1 MAYAQDGHCG
11 EETAPEDTSAGAE
24 AARFVVGSRIWV
36 AHEKAAFAAAEVTA
50 VQDNGETV
58 EAILVDPKGDDK
70 AAFAAAEVT
79 AVQDNGETVEAI
91 LVDPKGDNK
100 CFPREEDEE
109 KMKGEAGDIIC
120 TSGLTSRTLNPTPL
134 CSHTYPPP
142 SPWPFLQVII
152 PAREC
157 FPRKEDGEK
166 DPTDGRYGRL
176 DHLHEPG
183 VVLIPARECF
193 PREEDEEKDPKDD
206 MVKLDH
212 LHEPGVLHNLKRRY
226 VRNAIYTYTGTILIA
241 VNPFIYLPG
250 LYHPQLK
257 SQYRNVPLGQLSPH
271 VFAIADHAYRSMRE
285 AGRSQSV
292 SISGESGAGK
302 TETTKLAMEYLAGAR
317 VADRAPRTLLP
328 LTPQPL
334 TPSFSPTDT
343 HTPAGPCGRRGAAS
357 RSMREA
363 GRSQSVLISG
373 ESGAGKTETTKLVME
388 YLAGAGVADK
398 AAAAA
403 AGAAGAVGMGGGRRG
418 RRGGVEAVV
427 SAESTQCVERVL
439 QSNQVLE
446 TRIKYWRRLG
456 TPRQCATTTH
466 RPFPSSPIAPS
477 FPPLSSSRLPPS
489 SPSFP
494 PPPQSNQVLETFGNA
509 KTVRNNN
516 SSRFGKFI
524 EIHFDSDG
532 RVTGAAIRRFGKFI
546 EIHFD
551 SDGRVTG
558 EAILHALRFGKF
570 IEIHFDSDGR
580 VTGAAILH
588 ALRSAHSPSH
598 PPPTPRPPSSFHDP
612 SPAHPSPT
620 SRFGKFIEIHF
631 DSDGRVTGAAIRSY
645 LLERSRVVQISSP
658 ERSYHCFYQLL
669 YGATPESTWLRVVQ
683 LSSPERSYHCFYQLL
698 YGATLEEGILAVVAA
713 ILHLGNVEFI
723 RPDQR
728 ALTGQLLLMLL
739 PLPCPIPSS
748 PHHPIPHHQEGIF
761 AVVAG
766 IMHLGNMDLTQPE
779 STDGAGQGGH
789 IRSGGG
795 HYASGQCGFYAA
807 GEHGCAVLSN
817 MRAYSQWWLAVIM
830 HLGNVDF
837 MQPESTD
844 GTGEQPFTHAPHT
857 CSSTPALHSCS
868 LLPSPPSQEGIF
880 AVVAAIMH
888 LGNVDFMQPESTDGT
903 GELPSL
909 VAKND
914 KAEAAKS
921 SLLWW
926 QRTTGGGLYAAVS
939 VGGTVAWNGEQK
951 SSLLWW
957 QRTTGGGLYAAVS
970 VGGTVAWNGEQKSS
984 LLWWQRTIGGGL
996 YAAVS
1001 VGGMEWRAEEQP
1013 PLVAKNDRGCDETAL
1028 WDSLVSQTRKFGR
1041 EVIKSPL
1048 DPKKASVKRDT
1059 LAKFLYSRLF
1069 DWIVSKV
1076 NESIGQDPNHA
1087 SIIGVLDIYGFEHFK
1102 VNSFEQLC
1110 INLTNE
1116 KLQQHFNSHV
1126 LKQQQEEY
1134 EAEGIDWSR
1143 IDFVDNQDVLELVEG
1158 NQGILALLD
1167 SACKLD
1173 SSTPETFCQT
1183 LYSTLGKHK
1192 RFSKSKMSRS
1202 DFSVKHYAG
1211 KVKYQ
1216 AEEFLVKNLDALVPE
1231 HEELLARS
1239 HSAFVRTLFPPPE
1252 TGKAG
1257 KAVSLGKRFKEQLGE
1272 LMRTLNATEPHYVRC
1287 VKPNKDLKPQK
1298 FSNTL
1303 VVEQLRSGGVLEAVR
1318 LCSTGY
1324 PARRTFEDF
1333 EARFSP
1339 LLPSQERKRLA
1350 GQHQEMIQAVMA
1362 QAELEDYQIGKT
1374 KVFMKGL
1381 QLVTLETLRLDRMNL
1396 AATKIQRAVRR
1407 FLWKQERK
1415 RAAVVIQKHW
1425 RAYRARK
1432 LLRELREDAAAL
1444 VIQKHVRR
1452 FLMEKRFWELKFA
1465 AIVIQKNVR
1474 MQQARKRY
1482 ILLRRTLATIV
1493 IQRYWRGHRV
1503 RKPWGAMRR
1512 CLQVKVARMRL
1523 KKMKEAAQ
1531 RAALL
1536 APARTKVEA
1545 SMDELRIAML
1555 RGLKVEAFMD
1565 ELRIAMLR
1573 GLKTCSANAPTK
1585 VEAPLAVVLLC
1596 GRTALHYAA
1605 LHYAALHYAVLHY
1618 AALHYAALHY
1628 AALHYATLHYA
1639 ALHRAAL
1646 HSAALQYSALH
1657 YAALHY
1663 AALHYAALHYAA
1675 LHRAALHSAAL
1686 QYSALHYSALHYAAL
1701 HYAALHYAALHYA
1714 ALPMLRFTMLRFTML
1729 RFTML
1734 RFTMLRFTVLRFIML
1749 RFIMLRFT
1757 ILRFNIVRFTM
1768 LRFTMLRFTMLHRI
1782 KQHEEKKRQEAEDNA
1797 RRRSGTRQRSQSS
1810 ASSRAL
1816 SLSPLLPPTQQR
1828 EEKKRHEAEESV
1840 KRLTHE
1846 MATLNHE
1853 ISQLKAALNKEK
1865 HRAEKAEELLKL
1877 VPRSVLQQTVA
1888 HQGFPRVLSRTG
1900 SVSSYSNYLRS
1911 RGPTAP
1917 SSPKVEG
1924 GGWGAGGGGA
1934 EGERGGG
1941 GGVGAEATGS
1951 VLSAAAAAL
1960 GGGHSSSAGGPT
1972 EHPTEH
1978 PELRIPAARSKG
1990 GGGSGSVPAARSLR
2004 PSPSTKISPSFSS
2017 ASSSLSGSPSV
2028 LVPSARSLRP
2038 SPSARIPPSFPPSS
2052 VSGSQAVGHGSVVKP
2067 PPSRGPSVG
2076 GSSGGGG
2083 GPGCSGDGMHS
2094 PLQPGPELL
2103 VAAGEQTGSLSAGGD
2118 DSGDDGA
2125 AVATVAAADV
2135 AGADLASADV
2145 AGAVETGLGADL
2157 DGVRHSWKVL
2167 ATLSDD
2173 DVAAPP
2179 AAAAW
2184 QQASQGSRSTSHMV
2198 RGTTRSN
2205 SLQKAL
2211 AGTGSMSMKE
2221 GRLGAAG
2228 GIGSSSS
2235 RNLGGNSSKGF
2246 SGSGS
2251 GSGSGS
2257 RSGRGIAGSRSMR
2270 WGAHASRLS
2279 HMSTAGEVG
2288 EVSAAMG
2295 IFMVATTR
2303 EEGLGGLK
2311 EDGAEGGGGGGAGEA
2326 AAGGAEAGGKS
2337 SSPWSRVRALAPKI
2351 LQVASETGAG
2361 GAGGGGAVRGAGGM
2375 GMGMGGGS
2383 SSSWSGM
2390 FAAMARSVVQLEE
2403 LREEVVAM
2411 RGTLG
2416 ETERRLQ
2423 EAEERAERAEGEVR
2437 EKGEEVEELRGQV
2450 GILMERLKSKDNDV
2464 RQLSETLS
2472 QHRAQSAA
2480 AATAAAHSAAH
2491 SGVQSTGGPAPA
2503 AAPAAGGAGFNPAL
2517 ARLAAASLGPSKPV
2531 APPGGKAAPS
2541 GGVSPRPIP
2550 PISTHSSYPQP
2561 PASPTHPQQ
2570 QAATAAGAGAAA
2582 AAGGAG
2588 AGGAGAG
2595 GAGAGGAGAG
2605 GAGAQSGSE
2614 SRAAESGAT
2623 SSGATSSGARAGETG
2638 EAGSKDS
2645 GGAGDSASAL
2655 AVWSVARVASG
2666 EASGEMMG
2674 NASKSLAA
2682 IEYDDASIARI
2693 QENPPESVLIFLTT
2707 HIIGLSPQGL
2717 PLAAPAIYRS
2727 LLHFGAFPPASS
2739 PSAPALLS
2747 STIRHLQ
2754 AAILPEEET
2763 LAILGEGVGPGGVPA
2778 VRVNEQC
2785 YWCGTVKEQCYW
2797 QSNVACLMLLVEVV
2811 YEPAAAAAAEKPK
2824 PAAGSNCDATRQ
2836 HHQQQQPA
2844 LGSVEF
2850 LEFKQKLADLL
2861 DDAFLELRASVNL
2874 ELQTLVSLL
2883 AQAPSFSDATRQHQ
2897 QHQQQQQPALGS
2909 VEFLVFKQEL
2919 AVLLDDAFLELRASV
2934 NLELQTLVSLL
2945 AQSPTANAQ
2954 HMREFWAAALVSLRS
2969 AVGCMQANRVPTVLA
2984 RHLLWQVLHFLDVRL
2999 FNGLML
3005 RSHWC
3010 PITLANGEAMEQ
3022 GLLALEAWLS
3032 EHVHPW
3038 LDGAAAGMGM
3048 SRSVGSLGAGTAA
3061 GSVGG
3066 GSRAM
3071 LIDALQHTY
3080 QAVVLL
3086 TSKQKARKT
3095 MEEVVSM
3102 CPSLNFT
3109 QLTILCSWFEDE
3121 VYGSRGFD
3129 RAVLQQLR
3137 GAGEDYESEL
3147 LEAFEGCG
3155 GSSAAHQLIPRP
3167 LCPFHAHPH
3176 PANACH
3182 TPLHHC
3188 SPLFIPPHP
3197 LPTPSLPFTPTA
3209 VVAAVPPIN
3218 PFLVP
3223 PPQFL
3228 PPAPAF
3234 DFLRQQQPQ

>member
-1 MAYAQDGHCG
+1 
-11 EETAPEDTSAGAE
+11 
-24 AARFVVGSRIWV
+24 
-36 AHEKAAFAAAEVTA
+36 
-50 VQDNGETV
+50 
-58 EAILVDPKGDDK
+58 
-70 AAFAAAEVT
+70 
-79 AVQDNGETVEAI
+79 
-91 LVDPKGDNK
+91 
-100 CFPREEDEE
+100 
-109 KMKGEAGDIIC
+109 
-120 TSGLTSRTLNPTPL
+120 
-134 CSHTYPPP
+134 
-142 SPWPFLQVII
+142 
-152 PAREC
+152 
-157 FPRKEDGEK
+157 
-166 DPTDGRYGRL
+166 
-176 DHLHEPG
+176 
-183 VVLIPARECF
+183 
-193 PREEDEEKDPKDD
+193 
-206 MVKLDH
+206 
-212 LHEPGVLHNLKRRY
+212 
-226 VRNAIYTYTGTILIA
+226 
-241 VNPFIYLPG
+241 
-250 LYHPQLK
+250 
-257 SQYRNVPLGQLSPH
+257 
-271 VFAIADHAYRSMRE
+271 
-285 AGRSQSV
+285 
-292 SISGESGAGK
+292 
-302 TETTKLAMEYLAGAR
+302 
-317 VADRAPRTLLP
+317 
-328 LTPQPL
+328 
-334 TPSFSPTDT
+334 
-343 HTPAGPCGRRGAAS
+343 
-357 RSMREA
+357 
-363 GRSQSVLISG
+363 
-373 ESGAGKTETTKLVME
+373 
-388 YLAGAGVADK
+388 
-398 AAAAA
+398 
-403 AGAAGAVGMGGGRRG
+403 
-418 RRGGVEAVV
+418 
-427 SAESTQCVERVL
+427 
-439 QSNQVLE
+439 
-446 TRIKYWRRLG
+446 
-456 TPRQCATTTH
+456 
-466 RPFPSSPIAPS
+466 
-477 FPPLSSSRLPPS
+477 
-489 SPSFP
+489 
-494 PPPQSNQVLETFGNA
+494 
-509 KTVRNNN
+509 
-516 SSRFGKFI
+516 
-524 EIHFDSDG
+524 
-532 RVTGAAIRRFGKFI
+532 
-546 EIHFD
+546 
-551 SDGRVTG
+551 
-558 EAILHALRFGKF
+558 
-570 IEIHFDSDGR
+570 
-580 VTGAAILH
+580 
-588 ALRSAHSPSH
+588 
-598 PPPTPRPPSSFHDP
+598 
-612 SPAHPSPT
+612 
-620 SRFGKFIEIHF
+620 
-631 DSDGRVTGAAIRSY
+631 
-645 LLERSRVVQISSP
+645 
-658 ERSYHCFYQLL
+658 
-669 YGATPESTWLRVVQ
+669 
-683 LSSPERSYHCFYQLL
+683 
-698 YGATLEEGILAVVAA
+698 
-713 ILHLGNVEFI
+713 
-723 RPDQR
+723 
-728 ALTGQLLLMLL
+728 
-739 PLPCPIPSS
+739 
-748 PHHPIPHHQEGIF
+748 
-761 AVVAG
+761 
-766 IMHLGNMDLTQPE
+766 
-779 STDGAGQGGH
+779 
-789 IRSGGG
+789 
-795 HYASGQCGFYAA
+795 
-807 GEHGCAVLSN
+807 
-817 MRAYSQWWLAVIM
+817 
-830 HLGNVDF
+830 
-837 MQPESTD
+837 
-844 GTGEQPFTHAPHT
+844 
-857 CSSTPALHSCS
+857 
-868 LLPSPPSQEGIF
+868 
-880 AVVAAIMH
+880 
-888 LGNVDFMQPESTDGT
+888 
-903 GELPSL
+903 
-909 VAKND
+909 
-914 KAEAAKS
+914 
-921 SLLWW
+921 
-926 QRTTGGGLYAAVS
+926 
-939 VGGTVAWNGEQK
+939 
-951 SSLLWW
+951 
-957 QRTTGGGLYAAVS
+957 
-970 VGGTVAWNGEQKSS
+970 
-984 LLWWQRTIGGGL
+984 
-996 YAAVS
+996 
-1001 VGGMEWRAEEQP
+1001 
-1013 PLVAKNDRGCDETAL
+1013 
-1028 WDSLVSQTRKFGR
+1028 
-1041 EVIKSPL
+1041 
-1048 DPKKASVKRDT
+1048 
-1059 LAKFLYSRLF
+1059 
-1069 DWIVSKV
+1069 IVSKV

-1555 RGLKVEAFMD
+1555 RGLKGRQDVIGPCVLRFALLRSNQGGGFHGLD
-1565 ELRIAMLR
+1565 ELRIAMLC
-1573 GLKTCSANAPTK
+1573 GLKVGRLAGRTWLGMQSCNVFACWETCSANAPTK

-2541 GGVSPRPIP
+2541 GG
-2550 PISTHSSYPQP
+2550 
-2561 PASPTHPQQ
+2561 Q

-2693 QENPPESVLIFLTT
+2693 QENPPVSACLLLSISWLFLSCVGFSTQGASSSLAAIEYDSAAVARIQENPPESVLIFLTT
-2707 HIIGLSPQGL
+2707 HILLASPPKASLWQPQPPITLFETSQTQLSPTPLL
-2717 PLAAPAIYRS
+2717 PSPTSHRTIYRS

-2785 YWCGTVKEQCYW
+2785 YWL
-2797 QSNVACLMLLVEVV
+2797 SNVSCLMLLVEVV
-2811 YEPAAAAAAEKPK
+2811 YKPAAAAAATAADKPK
-2824 PAAGSNCDATRQ
+2824 AAAGSNCDATRQ

-3086 TSKQKARKT
+3086 AVVLLVSGGGTGWSSSGHGHEQERGEPRSRHCCCKRGGRVTGDADRRPTAYIPGSGAAGELQGTCAAAAYIPGSGAAGELLGSVFPSLNSTILRSSLPTFLLPFPCPHTAKQQAQWSMEEDHGGGGLHAMVVSMCPALNFTQLSILCSWSSPFHPSRFRPSLHSTYSSHTPPAQTSKQKARKT

>member
-1 MAYAQDGHCG
+1 MVGLDGVHEG

-91 LVDPKGDNK
+91 LVDPKGDDK
-100 CFPREEDEE
+100 VLIPAPHAPGAHPRTPCPRCSSPHPMPQVLIPAPHAPGAHPRTPRPRCSSPHPMPQVLIPAPHAPGAHPRTPCPRCSSPHPMPQVLIPAPHAPGAHPCPGVLPQGGGRGEGPQGRVLIPAQECFPREEDEQE
-109 KMKGEAGDIIC
+109 
-120 TSGLTSRTLNPTPL
+120 
-134 CSHTYPPP
+134 
-142 SPWPFLQVII
+142 
-152 PAREC
+152 
-157 FPRKEDGEK
+157 
-166 DPTDGRYGRL
+166 DPTD
-176 DHLHEPG
+176 DM
-183 VVLIPARECF
+183 VLIPARECF

-292 SISGESGAGK
+292 
-302 TETTKLAMEYLAGAR
+302 
-317 VADRAPRTLLP
+317 
-328 LTPQPL
+328 
-334 TPSFSPTDT
+334 
-343 HTPAGPCGRRGAAS
+343 
-357 RSMREA
+357 
-363 GRSQSVLISG
+363 LISG

-446 TRIKYWRRLG
+446 T
-456 TPRQCATTTH
+456 
-466 RPFPSSPIAPS
+466 
-477 FPPLSSSRLPPS
+477 
-489 SPSFP
+489 
-494 PPPQSNQVLETFGNA
+494 FGNA

-516 SSRFGKFI
+516 S
-524 EIHFDSDG
+524 
-532 RVTGAAIRRFGKFI
+532 
-546 EIHFD
+546 
-551 SDGRVTG
+551 
-558 EAILHALRFGKF
+558 
-570 IEIHFDSDGR
+570 
-580 VTGAAILH
+580 
-588 ALRSAHSPSH
+588 
-598 PPPTPRPPSSFHDP
+598 
-612 SPAHPSPT
+612 

-1102 VNSFEQLC
+1102 VNSRLKGNHTSIIGVLDIYGFEHFKVNSFEQLC

-1167 SACKLD
+1167 SAWWDK
-1173 SSTPETFCQT
+1173 Q
-1183 LYSTLGKHK
+1183 
-1192 RFSKSKMSRS
+1192 RSKMSQAE
-1202 DFSVKHYAG
+1202 FSVKHYAG
-1211 KVKYQ
+1211 KVKYEAEEFLVKNLDALVKYQ

-1555 RGLKVEAFMD
+1555 RGLKVEASMD

-1585 VEAPLAVVLLC
+1585 LEAPLAVVLLC

-1628 AALHYATLHYA
+1628 AALHYA
-1639 ALHRAAL
+1639 
-1646 HSAALQYSALH
+1646 ALH

-1675 LHRAALHSAAL
+1675 LHYAALHYAALHYAALHYAALHYAALHYAALHYATLHYAALHRAALHSAVLQYSALHYAALHYAALHCAALHSAAL
-1686 QYSALHYSALHYAAL
+1686 QYSALHYSALHYAALHSAALHSAALHYAALHSAALHSAALHYAALHYAAL

-1734 RFTMLRFTVLRFIML
+1734 RFTVLRFIML

-1757 ILRFNIVRFTM
+1757 ILCFNIVRFTM
-1768 LRFTMLRFTMLHRI
+1768 LRFTMLCFTMLRRI

-2004 PSPSTKISPSFSS
+2004 PSPSAKISPSFSS

-2311 EDGAEGGGGGGAGEA
+2311 EDGAEGGGGGGGAGEA

-2361 GAGGGGAVRGAGGM
+2361 GAGGGGAVRGGGGM

-2666 EASGEMMG
+2666 EASGEMME

-2739 PSAPALLS
+2739 PSTPALLS

-2785 YWCGTVKEQCYW
+2785 YWL
-2797 QSNVACLMLLVEVV
+2797 SNVSCLMLLVEVV
-2811 YEPAAAAAAEKPK
+2811 YKPAAAAAAATAADKPK
-2824 PAAGSNCDATRQ
+2824 AAAGSNWFTNM
-2836 HHQQQQPA
+2836 
-2844 LGSVEF
+2844 F
-2850 LEFKQKLADLL
+2850 
-2861 DDAFLELRASVNL
+2861 
-2874 ELQTLVSLL
+2874 
-2883 AQAPSFSDATRQHQ
+2883 QAPSFSDATRQHQ